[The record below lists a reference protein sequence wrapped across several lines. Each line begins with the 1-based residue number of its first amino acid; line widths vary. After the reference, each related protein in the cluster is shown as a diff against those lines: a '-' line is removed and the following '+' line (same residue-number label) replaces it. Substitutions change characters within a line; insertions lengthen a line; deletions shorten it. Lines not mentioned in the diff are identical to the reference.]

1 MTPHTQP
8 GMPLLVAMGMQK
20 IKESWQ
26 AWALAVLLALVL
38 IGVNTVVRNQE
49 KMEDLIRSH
58 IKTTN
63 EQTAVMRERITQN
76 EIINRSQEKCID
88 RINNFIDTMGGTPH
102 DGKYPKIRKEALQL
116 NSDGN

>member
-1 MTPHTQP
+1 MTPYTQP
-8 GMPLLVAMGMQK
+8 GMPMIVAMGMQK

-76 EIINRSQEKCID
+76 EITNRSQEKCID
-88 RINNFIDTMGGTPH
+88 RINNFIDTMGGSPH
-102 DGKYPKIRKEALQL
+102 DDKYPRIKKEALQL
-116 NSDGN
+116 NGDGN